1 MASGKTRIMSQDY
14 QSIGF
19 QVRIKEQINI
29 EELANRI
36 GKIIGCIFTP
46 GYSQHFDDSAY
57 LSTCLGLSLE
67 LLSPDISD
75 NSLSG
80 KFALFGFV
88 NKEVSINWP
97 LNHQYTSISLYIL
110 RLLQNLDNQNWY
122 IPTKDEI
129 LFEAGIDE

>member
-1 MASGKTRIMSQDY
+1 MSEDY

-19 QVRIKEQINI
+19 QVRIQQQINI

-36 GKIIGCIFTP
+36 GKILGCIFTP
-46 GYSQHFDDSAY
+46 GYSERFDSDSAY
-57 LSTCLGLSLE
+57 LSNCLGLSLE

-75 NSLSG
+75 NSSSG

-97 LNHQYTSISLYIL
+97 VNHQYTSISLYIL

-129 LFEAGIDE
+129 LSEAGIDE